1 MASFST
7 SGLLLLVGIVN
18 KSLTVINMLL
28 QYFNM
33 DIWIYL
39 AFDMCTT
46 VERGVKGRWGV
57 KGRIWKKF
65 SILLNYE
72 ST

>member
-39 AFDMCTT
+39 AFDMCTN
-46 VERGVKGRWGV
+46 
-57 KGRIWKKF
+57 IF
-65 SILLNYE
+65 SVVMAWFTHINSDKYLE
-72 ST
+72 

>member
-39 AFDMCTT
+39 AFDRCTN
-46 VERGVKGRWGV
+46 V
-57 KGRIWKKF
+57 F
-65 SILLNYE
+65 SVVMAWFTHINSDKYLE
-72 ST
+72 